1 MGRDRKLK
9 LFLKQFLCICFGV
22 SSLASV
28 ITWADPILVASVL
41 PNSRSVVVGAP
52 ATLFATVLNAGS
64 SQATGCTVSLPAGI
78 NATFTY
84 QTTNSAD
91 NSPTGSANQPVDIPA
106 GGLQTFVLTITPSQ
120 TIAAQE
126 LSPQFQCANAAAA
139 GSITGVNTFTFA
151 ASNSPVPDVI
161 ALAATPTNDGIVELP
176 SATGSNAFT
185 VATVNVGAAGD
196 ITATA
201 ELSAPGTPATITL
214 CETDPATALCINPTV
229 PDANPINS
237 TLVNSA
243 TPTFSFFVS
252 GSGDIPFDPA
262 TNRVFVRFTDQ
273 QGEIRGATSVALRT
287 GLPVPRLDDSFGTAG
302 TLVFDAPVEDNGTS
316 IQVATDSLVL
326 ADGKVLVAGFQQSL
340 KDGALVSSELS
351 LLRLNSDGSIDSTF
365 ANQGLMTVTAMDLA
379 LQGDFFFGATQVL
392 ELADGKLVLIAEF
405 DDDILVLRYSAN
417 GELDTTFATQG
428 FSRIDIAGREDEV
441 YDAALTADGH
451 ILVAGQTDNPISAT
465 AGDPYIIQLT
475 PQGDLD
481 TSFGTNGVSIVSS
494 PGTDIVNNRFNA
506 MSVTQDGKIVAA
518 GAVRN
523 SFSFSVGDDI
533 LIARFLADGTPDS
546 SFADNGVFIHDTNT
560 NLEELLA
567 VTVNTAG
574 EVFATGERSN
584 DLILLKLLEDGTLDQ
599 NFGDQGTVFVD
610 VPDEQDNKQSNS
622 GDAIFVQSNNTILV
636 VGSFGSTANAGRLMV
651 MMNFSSNGTLAA
663 SFGDGGTFPVD
674 FDPQNN
680 LSEGVG
686 AASQDSEGRIIVS
699 TNASTEEISES
710 NIRISRFFVD

>member
-1 MGRDRKLK
+1 MSDVTSSS
-9 LFLKQFLCICFGV
+9 CSCPPGV
-22 SSLASV
+22 
-28 ITWADPILVASVL
+28 
-41 PNSRSVVVGAP
+41 
-52 ATLFATVLNAGS
+52 
-64 SQATGCTVSLPAGI
+64 
-78 NATFTY
+78 
-84 QTTNSAD
+84 
-91 NSPTGSANQPVDIPA
+91 
-106 GGLQTFVLTITPSQ
+106 
-120 TIAAQE
+120 
-126 LSPQFQCANAAAA
+126 
-139 GSITGVNTFTFA
+139 TGVNCETTDYCFNVDCNGRGRCE
-151 ASNSPVPDVI
+151 SDV
-161 ALAATPTNDGIVELP
+161 T
-176 SATGSNAFT
+176 
-185 VATVNVGAAGD
+185 
-196 ITATA
+196 TATHTCHCV
-201 ELSAPGTPATITL
+201 EGWQGSDCGMQVCLEGTCMNGGVCAFDGCR
-214 CETDPATALCINPTV
+214 CESGWSGPTCEERLPLACLGV
-229 PDANPINS
+229 ECAH
-237 TLVNSA
+237 
-243 TPTFSFFVS
+243 
-252 GSGDIPFDPA
+252 GSW
-262 TNRVFVRFTDQ
+262 
-273 QGEIRGATSVALRT
+273 GE
-287 GLPVPRLDDSFGTAG
+287 
-302 TLVFDAPVEDNGTS
+302 
-316 IQVATDSLVL
+316 
-326 ADGKVLVAGFQQSL
+326 
-340 KDGALVSSELS
+340 
-351 LLRLNSDGSIDSTF
+351 
-365 ANQGLMTVTAMDLA
+365 M
-379 LQGDFFFGATQVL
+379 
-392 ELADGKLVLIAEF
+392 LADGKLVLIAEF

-584 DLILLKLLEDGTLDQ
+584 DLILLKLLEDGTLDH